1 MLMTGRLSVAKVL
14 TLLMLALFLLSTVP
28 MAGTSLDVS
37 EDYNITD
44 TNDPTGSPRV
54 DVDVDGNYHVVY
66 LFDDG
71 GDYIDLIYRKVGPT
85 GNTIEGPLQVN
96 PGNVNGGYGALA
108 ISVDTAKRAHIAF
121 TTRTTNDDARDVYY
135 AQVNADGGLSVSAKN
150 VYSSEFDANGLDIES
165 DASGNSYIVWDE
177 RENIPVIMWLKV
189 SSSGSISKSGREIS
203 GELGL
208 NGNVHFP
215 RLGTSISGETLVT
228 WQQEDNFAARTSLY
242 YTSLTSAG
250 SVIEDPVEV
259 VSNALYDLEFLE
271 ATGDQ
276 DDNLHLVYVQN
287 GATMW
292 TMVEPDATIG
302 DSMQIAS
309 SLLGETDS
317 PDIAI
322 APNGDVYIT
331 YLMRENLINAP
342 WLPYIR
348 YWDEA
353 DESWSDPDQLID
365 EATGTP
371 RPAASN
377 DMAGIVYTR
386 SNDIWLI
393 TVTKEAG
400 NRPPVA
406 DLSVNPTNPG
416 VGETV
421 TFDGSGSTDPDD
433 GDFVDMYYFE
443 WGDGGSSGWQSSF
456 SATHSYSSS
465 GTVTARLRVQ
475 DSEGLE
481 STSADTVTIT
491 VSSTPVNRA
500 PTAVLTANPTT
511 ADTNQ
516 EVTFNGGGSS
526 DPDGSVTQYWFD
538 FGDGGNTG
546 WVSTSSVK
554 HSYTSEAAYTATLK
568 VKDDEGLQSE
578 NTGSVRVSVIHTNE
592 APTATIVSI
601 TPNPAKVGQEVTFRG
616 TAEDTDGIIET
627 YTWESDLG
635 GLIGSSA
642 TFTLDNLIAGT
653 HTVTFKVKDNDGDWS
668 EVDTTTLEV
677 KANAQFTLG
686 DLTDMPDQ
694 PYTDTVI
701 EFRVVYTDPD
711 NDRPTTLNLLYS
723 KADGDWKSEAL
734 GEVDTSDVDYTDGK
748 EYFFAKKFDS
758 AGKWKYSFEFRNAKN
773 PKKTTAAEEFEVKE
787 VPGLF
792 PAWEAAPAAGALL
805 LAAMAAIVVFRRR
818 ETDAK

>member
-1 MLMTGRLSVAKVL
+1 MLMTGRLSVVKVL

-28 MAGTSLDVS
+28 MAVTSLEVS

-44 TNDPTGSPRV
+44 TSDSTGAPRV
-54 DVDVDGNYHVVY
+54 DVDSDGNYHIVY
-66 LFDDG
+66 LFNDG
-71 GDYIDLIYRKVGPT
+71 GDFNDLLYRKVGPT

-96 PGNVNGGYGALA
+96 PGNVDSGYSALA
-108 ISVDTAKRAHIAF
+108 ISVDTAKRVHIAF
-121 TTRTTNDDARDVYY
+121 AIQTTNDDARDIYY

-150 VYSSEFDANGLDIES
+150 VYSSEFDAMALDIES
-165 DASGNSYIVWDE
+165 DASGNAYIVWDE
-177 RENIPVIMWLKV
+177 REDTPVIMWMKV
-189 SSSGSISKSGREIS
+189 SASGSISKSGKDIS
-203 GELGL
+203 GDLGL
-208 NGNVHFP
+208 NGNVNYP
-215 RLGTSISGETLVT
+215 RLGTSASGETWVA
-228 WQQEDNFAARTSLY
+228 WQQKDNLAAWTSLY

-250 SVIEDPVEV
+250 GVIEDPVEV
-259 VSNALYDLEFLE
+259 VSNAFFNLEFLE
-271 ATGDQ
+271 ATGDA

-287 GATMW
+287 GAIMW

-309 SLLGETDS
+309 SLLGETGS

-331 YLMRENLINAP
+331 YLMRENLVNAP

-365 EATGTP
+365 EEAGVP

-377 DMAGIVYTR
+377 DIAGIVYTR
-386 SNDIWLI
+386 SSDIWLI
-393 TVTKEAG
+393 TVTKEEG

-406 DLSVNPTNPG
+406 DLSANPTNVG
-416 VGETV
+416 IGETV
-421 TFDGSGSTDPDD
+421 SFDGSGSTDPDD

-443 WGDGGSSGWQSSF
+443 WGDGGNSGWQSSSF
-456 SATHSYSSS
+456 ATHSYSSS
-465 GTVTARLRVQ
+465 GTFTARLRVQ

-491 VSSTPVNRA
+491 VSSTPV
-500 PTAVLTANPTT
+500 
-511 ADTNQ
+511 
-516 EVTFNGGGSS
+516 
-526 DPDGSVTQYWFD
+526 
-538 FGDGGNTG
+538 
-546 WVSTSSVK
+546 
-554 HSYTSEAAYTATLK
+554 AAYTATLK

-592 APTATIVSI
+592 VPTATIVSI
-601 TPNPAKVGQEVTFRG
+601 TPNPAMVGDEITFRG

-642 TFTLDNLIAGT
+642 TFTLDNLIAGI
-653 HTVTFKVKDNDGDWS
+653 HTITFKVEDNDGDWS
-668 EVDTTTLEV
+668 EADTTTLEV
-677 KANAQFTLG
+677 KANSQFTLG
-686 DLTDMPDQ
+686 DRTNMPDQ

-723 KADGDWKSEAL
+723 KADGDWKSEEL
-734 GEVDTSDVDYTDGK
+734 REVNTSDVDYVDGK
-748 EYFFAKKFDS
+748 EYIFAKKFDS

-805 LAAMAAIVVFRRR
+805 LAAMAAIIVFRRR